1 MSADKIIHVTD
12 ASVSVSEKDCPVCC
26 STYTTTVRRP
36 VTCASCA
43 YAACTTCVKG
53 FLLSTAAEPHCM
65 NCRHVWNREFLD
77 SHLTRSWREGELKR
91 HRETVLFDREKSLLP
106 TSQEAIIS
114 RHKSDT
120 AEKVVKEAKAELKA
134 MHLRKVELNGIIY
147 RNEFFLKNG
156 VWPGAAGASH
166 AAAIPEKRKFIA
178 ACPDPDC
185 RGFLSTAYKCG
196 VCAKQYCSKCR
207 EIDADEHTC
216 DPELVATIKAI
227 VADSRPCPNCG
238 MAISR
243 VSGCDQMFCTE
254 CNTAFSYSTGKV
266 VTGVIHNPHYFERL
280 AKLKATGATA
290 VAGAGICEA
299 NGWPPYYT
307 CFTGH
312 PIIRYIDPITTRMIG
327 NFYQLGIHLQE
338 VELPTLPRPDVP
350 IDNTDLRVQYL
361 LKEIDEK
368 QLRQKL
374 QQRERKRE
382 RDLEF
387 RGPLELAVI
396 TILEFFV
403 WLVQPENRVL
413 ANRHDL
419 AAEIEKRATTLH
431 TFIHDYIN
439 NSLRGIGD
447 RYANIA
453 PQIILGDR
461 RRSLDWSGY
470 KPAKVKKAAAKASPP
485 ESD

>member
-1 MSADKIIHVTD
+1 
-12 ASVSVSEKDCPVCC
+12 
-26 STYTTTVRRP
+26 
-36 VTCASCA
+36 
-43 YAACTTCVKG
+43 
-53 FLLSTAAEPHCM
+53 M

-77 SHLTRSWREGELKR
+77 THLTRSWREGELKR

-106 TSQEAIIS
+106 TSQEAIET
-114 RHKSDT
+114 RHQKDA
-120 AEKVVKEAKAELKA
+120 AENAVKEARAELKA
-134 MHLRKVELNGIIY
+134 MRLRKAELNAIIERNDYFIKRGI
-147 RNEFFLKNG
+147 
-156 VWPGAAGASH
+156 WPD
-166 AAAIPEKRKFIA
+166 AAAIPAVPEKRKFIA
-178 ACPDPDC
+178 ACPDTDC

-207 EIDADEHTC
+207 ELDGEGDEHKC

-254 CNTAFSYSTGKV
+254 CNTAFSYSTGTV

-280 AKLKATGATA
+280 AKLREAGMAATA
-290 VAGAGICEA
+290 TAAGAAAEEPACGA
-299 NGWPPYYT
+299 NGWPAYYT
-307 CFTGH
+307 AVSVH
-312 PIIRYIDPITTRMIG
+312 PILRFTEPTITRMIG
-327 NFYQLGIHLQE
+327 RFYQLGVHLQE
-338 VELPTLPRPDVP
+338 VELPELPRHDVP

-387 RGPLELAVI
+387 RGPLELAVV

-403 WLVQPENRVL
+403 WLIQPENRIL
-413 ANRHDL
+413 ANRNVI
-419 AAEIEKRATTLH
+419 AAEIEKRATALH
-431 TFIHDYIN
+431 TFLVDHIN
-439 NSLRGIGD
+439 KPLRDIGD

-453 PQIILGDR
+453 PQIFFGAGR
-461 RRSLDWSGY
+461 GHLDWNGY
-470 KPAKVKKAAAKASPP
+470 NPAKKNIKKFSLPI
-485 ESD
+485 D

>member
-1 MSADKIIHVTD
+1 
-12 ASVSVSEKDCPVCC
+12 
-26 STYTTTVRRP
+26 
-36 VTCASCA
+36 
-43 YAACTTCVKG
+43 
-53 FLLSTAAEPHCM
+53 M

-77 SHLTRSWREGELKR
+77 THLTRSWREGELKR

-106 TSQEAIIS
+106 TSQEAIMA
-114 RHKSDT
+114 RHEKDA
-120 AEKVVKEAKAELKA
+120 AEKAVKEAKAELKA
-134 MHLRKVELNGIIY
+134 MRERKRVLNERIG
-147 RNEFFLKNG
+147 RNEYFIG
-156 VWPGAAGASH
+156 HGTWPYAADSPAPSV
-166 AAAIPEKRKFIA
+166 PEKRQFVA
-178 ACPDPDC
+178 ACPDATC

-196 VCAKQYCSKCR
+196 VCTKKYCSKCR
-207 EIDADEHTC
+207 ELEEDEHTC

-227 VADSRPCPNCG
+227 IADSRPCPNCG

-266 VTGVIHNPHYFERL
+266 VTGVIHNPHYFERM

-290 VAGAGICEA
+290 AATGETGGACEA
-299 NGWPPYYT
+299 NGWPAYYNT
-307 CFTGH
+307 VSVHPALRFAST
-312 PIIRYIDPITTRMIG
+312 PIISRTAG
-327 NFYQLGIHLQE
+327 LYQFGVHLQE
-338 VELPTLPRPDVP
+338 VELPALPRPDVP

-387 RGPLELAVI
+387 RGPLELATI

-413 ANRHDL
+413 ANRHEL
-419 AAEIEKRATTLH
+419 AAEIEKRVSDLQAFL
-431 TFIHDYIN
+431 DGYIN
-439 NSLRGIGD
+439 KSLRDIGD
-447 RYANIA
+447 RYANQA
-453 PQIILGDR
+453 PQITSIRDR
-461 RRSLDWSGY
+461 RYLLDWSGY
-470 KPAKVKKAAAKASPP
+470 KPAKAKASPP
-485 ESD
+485 ASD